1 VEWGIWNRESL
12 PVRLAALILLLLC
25 APALA
30 DYEAPNPAYDAPAS
44 YYNGAAGTGT
54 TLRSNLHDIITAGF
68 TGISYGD
75 SRFILDDLDRD
86 PNNPNNVILVYN
98 RASVNGAWDV
108 GITWNREH
116 LWPQSKLGVSVS
128 NGYIGVGSD
137 LFELKPCNPSINSGR
152 SNDGYGLTTST
163 GPYQNTPTYFYPGDS
178 DKGDVARALFYMA
191 TRYYNPA
198 PGALPS
204 PANLSLVNGTSF
216 STYQMGDLQSLL
228 KWNYTDGIDNFE
240 RRRNDM
246 IYDTYQHNRN
256 PFIDHPE
263 YVWAIFGG
271 SANNSQIAVASPNVN
286 LGAVFV
292 GGTLS
297 TANVA
302 INKTGSTPT
311 TYDITLGGNA
321 TTTAAGVGQT
331 FDYNSVSRTIAVG
344 LNASTATA
352 GLKTGAVSIHN
363 SDLTSAGAG
372 QGSADTNDV
381 VNVSATVLAHAN
393 PSFNSVTDL
402 NSLTLNFGTV
412 YVGSSPTLPFAING
426 LDVAPGFTAPLKL
439 TNSSKTG
446 DAAVTTDLVP
456 FVGLQAG
463 SGNSFTAGID
473 GSAKGSFAAN
483 YTITLADD
491 VTISGALS
499 QQLTLSVMAN
509 VAYRLGDFNID
520 GLVTGADIT
529 AMLQALTDINSY
541 ESAHSLTNSDL
552 LAIGDLSG
560 DGTISNSDLQPLLDL
575 LASGAGAL
583 AAVPEPS
590 GLLLLV
596 IGSVLVAWRNK
607 NLRRF

>member
-1 VEWGIWNRESL
+1 L
-12 PVRLAALILLLLC
+12 AVRLAALLVLLLC

-30 DYEAPNPAYDAPAS
+30 DYEAPNPIYDAPAS
-44 YYNGAAGTGT
+44 YYSAATGTGT
-54 TLRSNLHDIITAGF
+54 TLRTNLHNIVTVMDGV
-68 TGISYGD
+68 SYGD
-75 SRFILDDLDRD
+75 ARFILDDLDRD
-86 PNNPNNVILVYN
+86 PNNANNVILVYN
-98 RASVNGAWDV
+98 RASVAGAWDSGV
-108 GITWNREH
+108 TWNREH

-137 LFELKPCNPSINSGR
+137 LFELKPCNPGINSGR
-152 SNDGYGLTTST
+152 SNDGYGITTST
-163 GPYQNTPTYFYPGDS
+163 GPYQNTSGYFYPGDS

-198 PGALPS
+198 PGAAPS

-240 RRRNDM
+240 RRRNDL
-246 IYDTYQHNRN
+246 IYDNYQHNRN
-256 PFIDHPE
+256 PFVDHPE

-286 LGAVFV
+286 LGTVFV

-311 TYDITLGGNA
+311 TYDITLGGSA
-321 TTTAAGVGQT
+321 TTTAAGVGQA
-331 FDYNSVSRTIAVG
+331 FDYNTVDRTIAVG

-352 GLKTGAVSIHN
+352 GLKSGAVTIHN

-393 PSFNSVTDL
+393 ASFNSVADL

-412 YVGSSPTLPFAING
+412 YVGSSPTLPFAIGG
-426 LDVAPGFTAPLKL
+426 LNVAPGFTAPLKL

-446 DAAVTTDLVP
+446 DAAVTSDLAT

-463 SGNSFTAGID
+463 NSNGFTAGINT
-473 GSAKGSFAAN
+473 SATGSFAAS
-483 YTITLADD
+483 YTITLSDD
-491 VTISGALS
+491 VSIAGALS
-499 QQLTLSVMAN
+499 QQLTLSVLAN
-509 VAYRLGDFNID
+509 VAFRLGDFNID
-520 GLVTGADIT
+520 GVVTGADIT
-529 AMLQALTDINSY
+529 AMMKALTDLNLY
-541 ESAHSLTNSDL
+541 ESDHSLTNPNL
-552 LAIGDLSG
+552 LAIGDL
-560 DGTISNSDLQPLLDL
+560 NSDGAITNSDIQPLLDL
-575 LASGAGAL
+575 VASGAGSI

-590 GLLLLV
+590 GFLLIAV
-596 IGSVLVAWRNK
+596 GSVLVAWRK
-607 NLRRF
+607 KKLRLV